1 MTDGIKTM
9 TAEDL
14 APILQRSVRTIK
26 ADVIRRPETLPP
38 SIKIPGSK
46 CRFWLEADVKAWLE
60 KCRVVTRH
68 KIR

>member
-14 APILQRSVRTIK
+14 APILQRTVRTIRE
-26 ADVIRRPETLPP
+26 DLRRRPETLPP
-38 SIKIPGSK
+38 NIKIPGSK
-46 CRFWLEADVKAWLE
+46 CVIWLEEDVKSWLE
-60 KCRVVTRH
+60 KFRVVTRH